1 MAQCGK
7 VECMANAVPQ
17 DSEDEEAQGFREEE
31 EARRGSRCLRCY
43 ALKIVFAAFIL
54 TILCGR
60 KGKGLHGS
68 VLEIFEGTGD
78 RDPPSLPGLL
88 QAGRQ
93 GGAEGPAETAEP
105 TSTHTPEDRE
115 QWQNWIQ
122 EIRET
127 IKKQKTRRDEQA
139 QKLQEELAALE
150 KKEEELGMGKSDND
164 QNPIQVEDLDAHK
177 GERPGEVRQGEGR
190 GVQQEAC
197 GHEGEDGGGIPTEI
211 RDGLQRGQS
220 THAAPLSYPAGEGDE
235 CGATSWRPK
244 HASSGSLA
252 RGLLFF

>member
-1 MAQCGK
+1 MEAFLKFSKEQETEIPQAFQDFSKQDVK
-7 VECMANAVPQ
+7 VELKDQQKRLNEHRAILQKIENKNKAIRK
-17 DSEDEEAQGFREEE
+17 DE
-31 EARRGSRCLRCY
+31 
-43 ALKIVFAAFIL
+43 
-54 TILCGR
+54 
-60 KGKGLHGS
+60 
-68 VLEIFEGTGD
+68 
-78 RDPPSLPGLL
+78 
-88 QAGRQ
+88 
-93 GGAEGPAETAEP
+93 
-105 TSTHTPEDRE
+105 E

-150 KKEEELGMGKSDND
+150 RKEEELGMGKSDND

-190 GVQQEAC
+190 GAQQEAC

-211 RDGLQRGQS
+211 RDGLQRGES

-235 CGATSWRPK
+235 CGATIWRPK

>member
-139 QKLQEELAALE
+139 QKLQEELAAWKRRKKSWEWASPTMTRTLSRWKIWTPIKVKDQE
-150 KKEEELGMGKSDND
+150 KFDKEKDVGSNKKLAAMRRRWRRNTDRNSRWPATRPI
-164 QNPIQVEDLDAHK
+164 NP
-177 GERPGEVRQGEGR
+177 
-190 GVQQEAC
+190 C
-197 GHEGEDGGGIPTEI
+197 
-211 RDGLQRGQS
+211 S
-220 THAAPLSYPAGEGDE
+220 APIIS
-235 CGATSWRPK
+235 SWR
-244 HASSGSLA
+244 
-252 RGLLFF
+252 R

>member
-1 MAQCGK
+1 MDEKAKAFMEAFLKFSKEQETEIPQAFQDFSKQDVK
-7 VECMANAVPQ
+7 VELKDQQKRLNEHRAILQKIENKNKAIRK
-17 DSEDEEAQGFREEE
+17 DE
-31 EARRGSRCLRCY
+31 
-43 ALKIVFAAFIL
+43 
-54 TILCGR
+54 
-60 KGKGLHGS
+60 
-68 VLEIFEGTGD
+68 
-78 RDPPSLPGLL
+78 
-88 QAGRQ
+88 
-93 GGAEGPAETAEP
+93 
-105 TSTHTPEDRE
+105 E

-150 KKEEELGMGKSDND
+150 RKEEELGMGKSDND

-190 GVQQEAC
+190 GAQQEAC

-235 CGATSWRPK
+235 CGATIWRPK